1 MVRKLAWRLLE
12 LTSALE
18 TSAETLLVLWNLAWR
33 LLECPSVEETSAE
46 TLSVLVLPMT
56 PNLWVSM

>member
-1 MVRKLAWRLLE
+1 MVWRLLE
-12 LTSALE
+12 LTPALE